1 MENELK
7 DKWQGVVEFVTERF
21 QKTPDL
27 SAVLFLIG
35 MRELGLLNES
45 GFSKEEK
52 VKLMHIAV
60 CKVLSYSNYYVLNGN
75 DEKGWPNW
83 ELEKSL
89 PPFDIFQQE
98 IFLKQHIVEYFEQ
111 EEILIFEPK

>member
-1 MENELK
+1 MKNELT
-7 DKWQGVVEFVTERF
+7 DKWLRVIEFVSERF
-21 QKTPDL
+21 QKTPDM
-27 SAVLFLIG
+27 SAVIFLIG
-35 MRELGLLNES
+35 MRELGTLTES

-60 CKVLSYSNYYVLNGN
+60 CKILSYSNYYILKGS
-75 DEKGWPNW
+75 DEDGWPDW
-83 ELEKSL
+83 ELVKPL